1 MHFDIQAIDIELPI
15 EARAYLEFRFFSA
28 LSRFGSRVF
37 AVRVHVRGAPATR
50 TAAGIHCRVDVIL
63 QPEGDVV
70 IEARASRLYAVIDQV
85 ADSIASAVDSARS
98 HVA

>member
-1 MHFDIQAIDIELPI
+1 MHFDIQAIGIELPI

-37 AVRVHVRGAPATR
+37 AVRVQVRGDPARR
-50 TAAGIHCRVDVIL
+50 TAADIHCRIAVIL

-70 IEARASRLYAVIDQV
+70 IEGRASRLYAAIDQV
-85 ADSIASAVDSARS
+85 ADRIASAVDSVRS